1 MRKVVLTGDR
11 PTGRL
16 HLGHYIG
23 SLVNRVILQ
32 DNSTQ
37 YIMIADIQ
45 ALTDNFS
52 NPERIIQNTYE
63 IVLDYLSVGL
73 DSNKVTIFIQSQVP
87 ALTELTI
94 YFMNMVTVSRLQR
107 NPTLKTEIKQKAYKS
122 QIPVGFFC
130 YPISQAADI
139 LAFNPDLVPVGED
152 QVPMIEQTNEIVRKF
167 NRVYNTNC
175 FKEVEKYLSK
185 SPRLVGIDGKN
196 KMSKSLKNCI
206 YLSDSKEDIKKKVF
220 SMYTD
225 PNHIRISDP
234 GRIKNNVVFS
244 YLDAFY
250 EDLEELNKLKKHYT
264 RGGLADTTIKE
275 ILNTRLQALLL
286 PIREKRASLNK
297 EDIKE
302 ILYQGTKNANII
314 ANDTLFNV
322 REIMGVNYFKDL
334 K

>member
-1 MRKVVLTGDR
+1 M
-11 PTGRL
+11 
-16 HLGHYIG
+16 
-23 SLVNRVILQ
+23 
-32 DNSTQ
+32 
-37 YIMIADIQ
+37 
-45 ALTDNFS
+45 
-52 NPERIIQNTYE
+52 
-63 IVLDYLSVGL
+63 
-73 DSNKVTIFIQSQVP
+73 
-87 ALTELTI
+87 
-94 YFMNMVTVSRLQR
+94 
-107 NPTLKTEIKQKAYKS
+107 
-122 QIPVGFFC
+122 
-130 YPISQAADI
+130 
-139 LAFNPDLVPVGED
+139 AFNPDLVPVGED

-264 RGGLADTTIKE
+264 RGGLADTT
-275 ILNTRLQALLL
+275 RLQALLL